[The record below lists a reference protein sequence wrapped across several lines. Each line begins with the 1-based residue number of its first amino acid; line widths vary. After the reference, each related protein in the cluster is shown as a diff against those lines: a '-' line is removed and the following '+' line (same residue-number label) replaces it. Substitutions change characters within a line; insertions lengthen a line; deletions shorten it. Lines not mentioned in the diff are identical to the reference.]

1 MKAHTGVTPELACS
15 FIAHSDKA
23 INECI
28 HKHLPNMN
36 DVGEW
41 TQEQIESIVYPCAG
55 DMDEDEVT
63 TFEDG
68 VEVHVDRGGVGEE
81 IDE

>member
-1 MKAHTGVTPELACS
+1 
-15 FIAHSDKA
+15 
-23 INECI
+23 
-28 HKHLPNMN
+28 MN